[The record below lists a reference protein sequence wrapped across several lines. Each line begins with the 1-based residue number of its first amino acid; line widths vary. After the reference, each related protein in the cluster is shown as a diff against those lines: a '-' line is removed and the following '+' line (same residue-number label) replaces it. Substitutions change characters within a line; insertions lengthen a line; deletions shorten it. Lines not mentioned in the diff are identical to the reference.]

1 VDLVDITCAILATS
15 VLCTCGGGVGLI
27 PEIVVF
33 LQQFKANFHL
43 SFPGIG
49 QVLPNIFSVL
59 YHPARNDPRAYL
71 SSLMIIK
78 MEKEKMIRSLVI
90 LLVGA
95 ASVSAS
101 YAQDAAYSKNMVNCN
116 DRTHDCLNRS
126 EKVAEDQVKRPFEAG
141 RDYQR
146 IYKVPALP
154 VPREPIF
161 VVETFTE
168 VSRPVKSLQTVVVKP
183 QDGVKWAYA
192 VRGKANDQE

>member
-1 VDLVDITCAILATS
+1 MFS
-15 VLCTCGGGVGLI
+15 VPAGGVGLI

-49 QVLPNIFSVL
+49 QVLPNVSSVL
-59 YHPARNDPRAYL
+59 YDCGRTVPREDIPYL

-154 VPREPIF
+154 VPREPIY

-168 VSRPVKSLQTVVVKP
+168 VSRPVKSLQTVVVNP